1 MSSVFSSPR
10 LYSKVDYFQNIQSE
24 PAYRLLGD
32 NSQATSVSPTLW
44 LGNKTKP
51 FLLCN

>member
-24 PAYRLLGD
+24 PAYQLLGD
-32 NSQATSVSPTLW
+32 SSPATSDSPALWLDKQSQAILA
-44 LGNKTKP
+44 L
-51 FLLCN
+51 